1 MINRDRLF
9 QYGVIIGMI
18 MLIIQGILIDKIG
31 IPFLIAVNIILAII
45 LVISGNLKTLI
56 GLIIGY
62 IIAIITFIFCFAIYN
77 LMLYLLRYSLFI

>member
-56 GLIIGY
+56 GLVIGY
-62 IIAIITFIFCFAIYN
+62 IIAIITFIFFVFAIYN
-77 LMLYLLRYSLFI
+77 LMLYFTKI

>member
-62 IIAIITFIFCFAIYN
+62 IIAIITFIFFVFAIYN
-77 LMLYLLRYSLFI
+77 LMLYFTKI